1 METPLESKNDREG
14 AEGHM
19 EALERLIEE
28 GLTHFAIGGDP
39 EAVRRLLS
47 YTKELERWNH
57 TINLVGLKRAE
68 RIVADLL
75 YDAFFLHTRV
85 AAGTSLLD
93 LGSGAGVVSVPLA
106 ILNPGKR
113 VFSVDKS
120 LKKTEFQRHVK
131 RLLGLGGLEI
141 IRGRIEEVGPL
152 RVEVLVAKAFGPTSS
167 VLAKGGRHLAAG
179 GSAFIVKGRGEGPSG
194 HPGFLLEK
202 VVPYSLPK
210 GDKAYQ
216 LFIYKKVS

>member
-1 METPLESKNDREG
+1 
-14 AEGHM
+14 M

-28 GLTHFAIGGDP
+28 GLAHFAIEGGA
-39 EAVRRLLS
+39 EVSGRLLS
-47 YTKELERWNH
+47 YAKELERWNR

-75 YDAFFLHTRV
+75 YDAFFLHTWV
-85 AAGTSLLD
+85 TADTSLLD

-106 ILNPGKR
+106 ILNPGKK

-120 LKKTEFQRHVK
+120 LKKTQFQRHVK

-141 IRGRIEEVGPL
+141 IRGRIEDVGPL
-152 RVEVLVAKAFGPTSS
+152 HVEALVAKAFGPASS
-167 VLAKGGRHLAAG
+167 VLGKAGRHLAPG
-179 GSAFIVKGRGEGPSG
+179 GFAFIVKGKGEGPSE
-194 HPGFLLEK
+194 HRGFFLKK
-202 VVPYSLPK
+202 VVPYSLPES
-210 GDKAYQ
+210 DKTYQ